1 MSLQSWLKSPAPLKR
16 KAATSDL
23 ENTPPQKKFCKTMS
37 QNSYDWYVKDTF
49 NMWHCVLCR
58 DAKFSNKYSIGHDK
72 PQKTTNHS
80 RHAKSGDHLMA
91 ITRQKNTSINTDT
104 GIKDIVV
111 KQMSKDD
118 KVVKLYLKAAYHLAK
133 QEQSKAQFKPLLEL
147 LNTTQEVP
155 LDTVAYTSHQS
166 ITEFQSV
173 LSSIVKKNKIFDINN
188 SAGFSISIDESTDL
202 ANKKRLITFV
212 EYIHNHVKETCFL
225 SNIQISSGTANAEM
239 ITNLVLTDLKSN
251 GLDINKLYGI
261 STDGASVMTGKKTGV
276 VVRLREHVPTLI
288 GVHCAAHKCSL
299 ATSQAAR
306 SITELQSY
314 SRTVSNIFHY
324 FSNSALRSN
333 KLRQIQSLLN
343 LPELK
348 YAEVHSVRW
357 LSLDRAVQ
365 VIFRTFPALVVALS
379 HEAASNPTAK
389 GLHNEVT
396 QYRFIMF
403 THLLLDILPFLTRM
417 SKVFQTESADFSK
430 VQPIVQCTIDALK
443 DMKESAG
450 MYVEALDEFVEC
462 VDDRVLYK
470 RKVSESSKKVVDQ
483 NVKLNVEGFEGF
495 ESDSESETDS
505 EEQVS
510 EVELRYYTQQKGMVK
525 RVLSEYVDGIVGN
538 LEDRFS
544 ESDMLSKF
552 SLFVPACIVKA
563 EREGSQTLFKF
574 GMDELTFIL
583 DKFEERLGI
592 ERVECVSE
600 YRQYKRLVIGNFSN
614 SNLSSCVKSVFRNYH
629 EILPNLVKLLE
640 LAILIPISS
649 VPCER
654 GFSTQ
659 NRILSRLRTSMSNMV
674 LKDLMMIS
682 ENGPHI
688 YNFDFDEALNEW
700 KGMKARKVYRQ

>member
-1 MSLQSWLKSPAPLKR
+1 
-16 KAATSDL
+16 
-23 ENTPPQKKFCKTMS
+23 
-37 QNSYDWYVKDTF
+37 
-49 NMWHCVLCR
+49 
-58 DAKFSNKYSIGHDK
+58 
-72 PQKTTNHS
+72 
-80 RHAKSGDHLMA
+80 
-91 ITRQKNTSINTDT
+91 
-104 GIKDIVV
+104 
-111 KQMSKDD
+111 
-118 KVVKLYLKAAYHLAK
+118 
-133 QEQSKAQFKPLLEL
+133 
-147 LNTTQEVP
+147 
-155 LDTVAYTSHQS
+155 
-166 ITEFQSV
+166 
-173 LSSIVKKNKIFDINN
+173 
-188 SAGFSISIDESTDL
+188 
-202 ANKKRLITFV
+202 
-212 EYIHNHVKETCFL
+212 
-225 SNIQISSGTANAEM
+225 
-239 ITNLVLTDLKSN
+239 
-251 GLDINKLYGI
+251 
-261 STDGASVMTGKKTGV
+261 
-276 VVRLREHVPTLI
+276 
-288 GVHCAAHKCSL
+288 
-299 ATSQAAR
+299 
-306 SITELQSY
+306 
-314 SRTVSNIFHY
+314 
-324 FSNSALRSN
+324 
-333 KLRQIQSLLN
+333 
-343 LPELK
+343 
-348 YAEVHSVRW
+348 
-357 LSLDRAVQ
+357 
-365 VIFRTFPALVVALS
+365 
-379 HEAASNPTAK
+379 
-389 GLHNEVT
+389 
-396 QYRFIMF
+396 
-403 THLLLDILPFLTRM
+403 M

-614 SNLSSCVKSVFRNYH
+614 SNLSSCVESVFRNYH

-654 GFSTQ
+654 GFY
-659 NRILSRLRTSMSNMV
+659 
-674 LKDLMMIS
+674 S
-682 ENGPHI
+682 E
-688 YNFDFDEALNEW
+688 
-700 KGMKARKVYRQ
+700 